1 MLTTEQFIMNVLDA
15 YHSDVPSKEVVEVML
30 DRFNITCTIEQV
42 EQLYAYFEIAFNK
55 PTIH

>member
-1 MLTTEQFIMNVLDA
+1 MLTSEQFIITVLDA
-15 YHSDVPSKEVVEVML
+15 YNSGVSSEEVVEVML
-30 DRFNITCTIEQV
+30 DSFNITVTLEQV